1 MLINTIKQPVKNY
14 ELKNLLKTARKK
26 NYVLTTISVLLV
38 LPQTFQLLRL
48 KLLYEKVTIA
58 AETPA
63 KKNAVNPEFLFFQF
77 FKA

>member
-1 MLINTIKQPVKNY
+1 MLINTLKQPVKNY

-38 LPQTFQLLRL
+38 LIQTFQLLRL

-58 AETPA
+58 AGTPA
-63 KKNAVNPEFLFFQF
+63 KKNAVNHEF
-77 FKA
+77 

>member
-26 NYVLTTISVLLV
+26 KLCAYNDVLLV
-38 LPQTFQLLRL
+38 LLQTFQLLRL

-63 KKNAVNPEFLFFQF
+63 KKNAVNPEF
-77 FKA
+77 

>member
-1 MLINTIKQPVKNY
+1 MLINTLKQPIKNY

-26 NYVLTTISVLLV
+26 KLCAYNDVLLV
-38 LPQTFQLLRL
+38 LLQTFQLLRL

-63 KKNAVNPEFLFFQF
+63 KKNAVKPEY
-77 FKA
+77 